1 MGDIYSATLPV
12 PFSGDRVPS
21 LTVHTEVSV
30 IDSADLD
37 SLVNA
42 YLLANPITLR
52 HYVMSIDYATAQ
64 FANNVIE
71 YSAFITELTFDA

>member
-1 MGDIYSATLPV
+1 MGDVYSATLPV

-21 LTVHTEVSV
+21 LTVHTESSIISV
-30 IDSADLD
+30 ADLD

-52 HYVMSIDYATAQ
+52 FYIMSVDYQIANL
-64 FANNVIE
+64 ANNVVE
-71 YSAFITELTFDA
+71 YTALLTELTYDA